1 MYCKTKSILL
11 AILTFFIFLLFS
23 CQNKVDLDQG
33 PISVS
38 IIHSSGDD
46 YLKNEENQVV
56 SFLPYPT
63 NFASLESNG
72 ISYDVF
78 LLSKKIEK
86 GTQVGILP
94 FREIHF
100 KDSDSGYSRVVLALP
115 TDQSLRLLLN
125 GDVNMEDEDNL
136 FSAIHLI
143 QYWYSNKEGLNG
155 NHIVLD
161 KAVTFEDYKY

>member
-1 MYCKTKSILL
+1 MYRKTIFKQ
-11 AILTFFIFLLFS
+11 LTIFTSLMFLFWS

-33 PISVS
+33 PISVH
-38 IIHSSGDD
+38 ILHSSGDD
-46 YLKNEENQVV
+46 YIANEENQKV

-63 NFASLESNG
+63 NFATLDAKGSTYEVL
-72 ISYDVF
+72 

-100 KDSDSGYSRVVLALP
+100 KNSDSGYKRVILAMP
-115 TDQSLRLLLN
+115 TDQSMRLSAMDHEN
-125 GDVNMEDEDNL
+125 IVDEDFL

-155 NHIVLD
+155 NHIALD
-161 KAVTFEDYKY
+161 KAVSYEDYKN

>member
-56 SFLPYPT
+56 SFLPYPA
-63 NFASLESNG
+63 NFATLVSNG
-72 ISYDVF
+72 LTYDIF
-78 LLSKKIEK
+78 LLCRI
-86 GTQVGILP
+86 
-94 FREIHF
+94 
-100 KDSDSGYSRVVLALP
+100 
-115 TDQSLRLLLN
+115 
-125 GDVNMEDEDNL
+125 
-136 FSAIHLI
+136 
-143 QYWYSNKEGLNG
+143 
-155 NHIVLD
+155 NH
-161 KAVTFEDYKY
+161 